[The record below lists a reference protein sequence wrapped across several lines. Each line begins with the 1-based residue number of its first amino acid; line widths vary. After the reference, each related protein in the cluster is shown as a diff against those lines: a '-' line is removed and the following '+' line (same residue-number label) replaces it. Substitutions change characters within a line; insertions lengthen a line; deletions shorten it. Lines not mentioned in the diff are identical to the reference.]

1 MEPDQDGAEQHHETD
16 KHTRDADETLPAS
29 GSCLER
35 LLDSRLYSGQRWTIR
50 GAHVQLSADLK
61 PEMVDS
67 NKDHLQHLAAM
78 TARPIERVL
87 VVEDSRALLR
97 SLQGA
102 LAESYGE
109 VRACRSVAE
118 AELAVVEWWPDLV
131 LLDVVLPDG
140 GANDVLNLLERRN
153 PAPVVIAMSGAAE
166 PAQSFLLATRG
177 VRAYLAK
184 PLRLDRLQVVIR
196 QAVEAAPDLLPVLR
210 QTVGHRPLADI
221 QTEVR
226 AVMLD
231 EALARSR
238 GSRRGAARLLSMS
251 RQLLQYLLRQR

>member
-1 MEPDQDGAEQHHETD
+1 MREVSVDLEPPTID
-16 KHTRDADETLPAS
+16 TRDD
-29 GSCLER
+29 G
-35 LLDSRLYSGQRWTIR
+35 
-50 GAHVQLSADLK
+50 
-61 PEMVDS
+61 
-67 NKDHLQHLAAM
+67 LQHGSAM
-78 TARPIERVL
+78 AVRPVERVL
-87 VVEDSRALLR
+87 VIEDSRALLR

-102 LAESYGE
+102 LAETYRD
-109 VRACRSVAE
+109 VRACRSVGE
-118 AELAVVEWWPDLV
+118 AESAVADWWPDLV

-140 GANDVLNLLERRN
+140 GAHEVLDLLERRH
-153 PAPVVIAMSGAAE
+153 PAPAVIAMSGAAE

-184 PLRLDRLQVVIR
+184 PLRLDRLQAAIR
-196 QAVEAAPDLLPVLR
+196 HALEAAPDLLPVLR
-210 QTVGHRPLADI
+210 QTVGHKPLADV

-251 RQLLQYLLRQR
+251 RQLLQYLLRQH

>member
-1 MEPDQDGAEQHHETD
+1 
-16 KHTRDADETLPAS
+16 
-29 GSCLER
+29 
-35 LLDSRLYSGQRWTIR
+35 
-50 GAHVQLSADLK
+50 
-61 PEMVDS
+61 
-67 NKDHLQHLAAM
+67 M

-87 VVEDSRALLR
+87 VVEDNRALLR
-97 SLQGA
+97 SLQAA
-102 LAESYGE
+102 LAETYSE

-118 AELAVVEWWPDLV
+118 AETAVAGWWPDLV

-140 GANDVLNLLERRN
+140 GADEVLNVLERRT

-166 PAQSFLLATRG
+166 PSQSFLLGTRG
-177 VRAYLAK
+177 VRAYMEK
-184 PLRLDRLQVVIR
+184 PLQIDRLQAVIR
-196 QAVEAAPDLLPVLR
+196 RALEAAPDLLPVLR
-210 QTVGHRPLADI
+210 QTVGHRPFADV